1 MDHFLDAE
9 DGFRDRQ
16 TERTG
21 QLVENVL
28 NFLPRYRLTDPTVHT
43 QEDNQDLCIFRVDV
57 EPAVDV
63 LDAMFAEN
71 VLHFELKQ
79 FIVVRKEFNETEGGG

>member
-28 NFLPRYRLTDPTVHT
+28 NFLPRYWLTDPTIQT
-43 QEDNQDLCIFRVDV
+43 QEDNQDLGILRIDV

-63 LDAMFAEN
+63 LDAVFAEN
-71 VLHFELKQ
+71 MLNS
-79 FIVVRKEFNETEGGG
+79 VRRTEM